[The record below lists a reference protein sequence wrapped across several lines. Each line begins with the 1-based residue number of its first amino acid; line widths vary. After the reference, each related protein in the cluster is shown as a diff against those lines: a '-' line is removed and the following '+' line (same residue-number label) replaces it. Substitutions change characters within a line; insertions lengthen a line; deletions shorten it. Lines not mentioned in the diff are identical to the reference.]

1 MSRLPLLGL
10 AAAGLLLLILCSTAP
25 AADETVDV
33 LTIADATGDWGFPSP
48 YAHYSRGPGYVRMS
62 LIFDT
67 LIWKDE
73 NGFVPALAEKWEYLN
88 DEKAYV
94 FHLREGVTWN
104 DGEPFTAQDVA
115 FTVQYIKDHPYSWV
129 DSSIIETAEAT
140 DDKTV
145 KITLK
150 KDYAPFL
157 DQVAGTL
164 PIMPEHVYKRCERSG

>member
-33 LTIADATGDWGFPSP
+33 LTIADTTGDWGFPSP

-67 LIWKDE
+67 LVWKDE
-73 NGFVPALAEKWEYLN
+73 NGFVPALAENWEYLT

-104 DGEPFTAQDVA
+104 DGQPFTAQDVA
-115 FTVQYIKDHPYSWV
+115 FTFQYIKDHPYSWV
-129 DSSIIETAEAT
+129 DSSIVEE
-140 DDKTV
+140 
-145 KITLK
+145 
-150 KDYAPFL
+150 
-157 DQVAGTL
+157 GRG
-164 PIMPEHVYKRCERSG
+164 HR